1 MSRTVERIL
10 GAHPF
15 LAGLPPGTA
24 ALVAGCARLAAFE
37 PGELLTAEGEPA
49 DTLLLIHL
57 GRVAVEAHRPAGG
70 DLWIE
75 TVGPGHL
82 VGLSWAAP
90 PFRWQFDARALEPV
104 SAVAVDVRRLR
115 AELGRHPDIG
125 FALLDRMTER
135 LVDRLQATRLRLLD
149 LHDLG
154 HDAAR

>member
-10 GAHPF
+10 GDHPF
-15 LAGLPPGTA
+15 LAGLPPGTVS
-24 ALVAGCARLAAFE
+24 LVAGCARLATFE
-37 PGELLTAEGEPA
+37 PGELLTAEGGPA

-70 DLWIE
+70 ALWVE

-115 AELGRHPDIG
+115 DQLGRHPDIG
-125 FALLDRMTER
+125 VALLDRMTGR
-135 LVDRLQATRLRLLD
+135 LVDRLQTTRLRLLD

-154 HDAAR
+154 HGAAH